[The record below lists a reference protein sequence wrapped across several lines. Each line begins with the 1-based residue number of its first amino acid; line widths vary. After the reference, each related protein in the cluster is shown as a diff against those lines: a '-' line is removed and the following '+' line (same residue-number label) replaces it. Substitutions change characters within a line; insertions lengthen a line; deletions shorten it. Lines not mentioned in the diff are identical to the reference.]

1 MEILTEKIRRNPK
14 KAAFY
19 FISGFVNKGLGIF
32 NYIAL
37 PVIIVI
43 FWISATKNELFPP
56 VILPSIAMVFTSLI
70 SQISSGQ
77 IFQDVLIS
85 LSRVMQGYGIGL
97 ILGVFMGT
105 LMGISGSTNKFF
117 SGTFDAIRQ
126 IPPLAWIPLVIL
138 WFGIGETSKVIL
150 IAKASFFPILLNTI
164 SGIKSTPKAYIE
176 VAKLYN
182 KNSWKI
188 FRQIY
193 LPYALPNIF
202 VGLRLGLSSAWM
214 TVIAAE
220 LIASTSGIGYR
231 INDARN
237 LLQSDVVIT
246 GIIVVGLLGV
256 IMDRI
261 LDRILR
267 ELTPWNTTK

>member
-1 MEILTEKIRRNPK
+1 MEILTEKIRINPK
-14 KAAFY
+14 KAVFY

-37 PVIIVI
+37 PMIIVI

-138 WFGIGETSKVIL
+138 WFGVGENSKVIL
-150 IAKASFFPILLNTI
+150 IAKASFFQILLNTI

>member
-1 MEILTEKIRRNPK
+1 MEILTEKIRINPK
-14 KAAFY
+14 KAVFY

-43 FWISATKNELFPP
+43 FWISATKNELFSP

-126 IPPLAWIPLVIL
+126 IPPLAWIHLVIL

>member
-1 MEILTEKIRRNPK
+1 MEILTEKIRINRK

-37 PVIIVI
+37 PMIIVI

>member
-1 MEILTEKIRRNPK
+1 
-14 KAAFY
+14 
-19 FISGFVNKGLGIF
+19 
-32 NYIAL
+32 
-37 PVIIVI
+37 
-43 FWISATKNELFPP
+43 
-56 VILPSIAMVFTSLI
+56 MVFTSLI

>member
-1 MEILTEKIRRNPK
+1 MEILTEKIRINPK
-14 KAAFY
+14 KAVFY

-214 TVIAAE
+214 TVIAAD

>member
-1 MEILTEKIRRNPK
+1 
-14 KAAFY
+14 
-19 FISGFVNKGLGIF
+19 
-32 NYIAL
+32 
-37 PVIIVI
+37 
-43 FWISATKNELFPP
+43 
-56 VILPSIAMVFTSLI
+56 
-70 SQISSGQ
+70 
-77 IFQDVLIS
+77 
-85 LSRVMQGYGIGL
+85 
-97 ILGVFMGT
+97 MGT

>member
-138 WFGIGETSKVIL
+138 WFGVGETSKVIL

>member
-1 MEILTEKIRRNPK
+1 M
-14 KAAFY
+14 
-19 FISGFVNKGLGIF
+19 
-32 NYIAL
+32 
-37 PVIIVI
+37 
-43 FWISATKNELFPP
+43 
-56 VILPSIAMVFTSLI
+56 
-70 SQISSGQ
+70 SSGQ

>member
-1 MEILTEKIRRNPK
+1 MEILTEKIRINPK

-246 GIIVVGLLGV
+246 GIIVVGLLGF

>member
-1 MEILTEKIRRNPK
+1 MEILTEKIRINPK
-14 KAAFY
+14 KAVFY

-138 WFGIGETSKVIL
+138 WFGVGETSKVIL

>member
-19 FISGFVNKGLGIF
+19 SISGFVNKGLGIF

>member
-1 MEILTEKIRRNPK
+1 MEILTEKIRINPK
-14 KAAFY
+14 KAVFY

>member
-1 MEILTEKIRRNPK
+1 MEILTEKIRINPK

-43 FWISATKNELFPP
+43 FWISATKNELFSP

-138 WFGIGETSKVIL
+138 WFGVGETSKVIL

-164 SGIKSTPKAYIE
+164 SGIKSTVPF
-176 VAKLYN
+176 L
-182 KNSWKI
+182 
-188 FRQIY
+188 
-193 LPYALPNIF
+193 
-202 VGLRLGLSSAWM
+202 LS
-214 TVIAAE
+214 IILFNFNAE
-220 LIASTSGIGYR
+220 
-231 INDARN
+231 
-237 LLQSDVVIT
+237 
-246 GIIVVGLLGV
+246 
-256 IMDRI
+256 
-261 LDRILR
+261 
-267 ELTPWNTTK
+267 

>member
-1 MEILTEKIRRNPK
+1 MEILTEKIRINPK
-14 KAAFY
+14 KAVFY

-37 PVIIVI
+37 PMIIVI

-138 WFGIGETSKVIL
+138 WFGVGETSKVIL

>member
-1 MEILTEKIRRNPK
+1 MEILTEKIRINPK
-14 KAAFY
+14 KTVFY

-37 PVIIVI
+37 PMIIVI

>member
-43 FWISATKNELFPP
+43 FWISATKNELFSP

>member
-1 MEILTEKIRRNPK
+1 MEILTEKIRINPK
-14 KAAFY
+14 KAVFY

-37 PVIIVI
+37 PMIIVI

>member
-1 MEILTEKIRRNPK
+1 M
-14 KAAFY
+14 
-19 FISGFVNKGLGIF
+19 
-32 NYIAL
+32 
-37 PVIIVI
+37 
-43 FWISATKNELFPP
+43 
-56 VILPSIAMVFTSLI
+56 
-70 SQISSGQ
+70 
-77 IFQDVLIS
+77 IS